1 MPESLSQAIRLL
13 TNLDPYTL
21 SVAGLSLKIALA
33 SLSIAMLIAIPL
45 GLFLGLRKFSGRLGL
60 MILVNAAMGLPPVV
74 AGLVTFM
81 ALRREGLFGNANLLY
96 TPTAMVIA
104 QIPLVA
110 PVIAG
115 VIMAATSTVP
125 RALRLQARALG
136 ASRIQEAWVVVR
148 EIRTSLVAACIAG
161 FGAAISEVGAL
172 LITGGNLLVGGK
184 NYTRTLTTAI
194 VLETRL
200 GNFAR
205 ALAFASILLLAIVLV
220 NVMLTRSQIGRRTE

>member
-1 MPESLSQAIRLL
+1 MPESLSEAIRLL
-13 TNLDPYTL
+13 INLDPYTL

-81 ALRREGLFGNANLLY
+81 ALRREGLFGNADLLY

-115 VIMAATSTVP
+115 VIMAATATVP
-125 RALRLQARALG
+125 KALRLQARALG

-148 EIRTSLVAACIAG
+148 EIRTSIVAACIAG

-205 ALAFASILLLAIVLV
+205 ALAFAFVLLLAIVLV

>member
-1 MPESLSQAIRLL
+1 MPESLSQAVRLL
-13 TNLDPYTL
+13 INLDPYTL

-81 ALRREGLFGNANLLY
+81 ALRREGLFGDADLLY

-115 VIMAATSTVP
+115 VIMAATATVP

-136 ASRIQEAWVVVR
+136 ASRIQEAWIVVR

-205 ALAFASILLLAIVLV
+205 ALAFALVLLLAIVLV